1 MKPELEQYF
10 NNYFQLFR
18 TEGWKQ
24 LVQELSDNAVQQND
38 VQTVKDNDDLF
49 FRKGQLAIMASII
62 RFEETITLSH
72 EQAVEDDAESI

>member
-24 LVQELSDNAVQQND
+24 LIQELSDNASQQND

-49 FRKGQLAIMASII
+49 FRKGQLAVMANVI
-62 RFEETITLSH
+62 RFEETITLAY
-72 EQAVEDDAESI
+72 EQAVEDNAESI

>member
-24 LVQELSDNAVQQND
+24 LVQELSDNASQQND

-49 FRKGQLAIMASII
+49 FRKGQLAVMASVI
-62 RFEETITLSH
+62 RFEETITLAY
-72 EQAVEDDAESI
+72 EQAVEDNAESI

>member
-49 FRKGQLAIMASII
+49 FRKGQLAVMANVI
-62 RFEETITLSH
+62 RFEETITLAY
-72 EQAVEDDAESI
+72 EQAVEDNAESI

>member
-49 FRKGQLAIMASII
+49 FRKGQLAVMASVI
-62 RFEETITLSH
+62 RFEETITLSY

>member
-24 LVQELSDNAVQQND
+24 LIQELSDNASQQND

-49 FRKGQLAIMASII
+49 FRKGQLAVMASVI
-62 RFEETITLSH
+62 RFEETITLAY
-72 EQAVEDDAESI
+72 EQAVEDNAESI